1 MTARLP
7 EAAGYVLDCADAEL
21 AAALRSWL
29 DDSHLDWPGI
39 FHLRATIVDS
49 VADADDPRE
58 AFPQPGIRIQ
68 AGPPSG
74 TVRIRW
80 TDHPAEAVVHS
91 ADAAA
96 ELWFTPDAVRH
107 LEGAERGFLLVV
119 LLFVL
124 RRLGWY
130 HVHGAALTDPAS
142 RGWMFVGNSKTGKS
156 TTTALLAAHGW
167 AVGTDDIAF
176 LRDEGSRVGVRGFR
190 SPIALREG
198 GRQLLGTGAGLD
210 FARRQKTGYW
220 PEDLGG
226 RWAGVVVPEIIL
238 FPEIGEHTT
247 IAPLAPREVLSLL
260 VRWSMWVLF
269 EEVHAQEHLDLLGRL
284 AGQCVSYQAT
294 FGPDLLQNPSLLS
307 ELLP

>member
-1 MTARLP
+1 MTSRPAS
-7 EAAGYVLDCADAEL
+7 ATGYVLDCPDP
-21 AAALRSWL
+21 ALSATLRRWL
-29 DDSHLDWPGI
+29 DDSHLDWPGT
-39 FHLRATIVDS
+39 FHLRASIVESLPPND
-49 VADADDPRE
+49 DARE
-58 AFPQPGIRIQ
+58 SFPQPGILIQ

-80 TDHPAEAVVHS
+80 TDFPAEAVVH
-91 ADAAA
+91 ATEAAG
-96 ELWFTPDAVRH
+96 ELWLTPAAVEH
-107 LEGAERGFLLVV
+107 LEIAERGFLLVV

-130 HVHGAALTDPAS
+130 HVHGAALTDPS
-142 RGWMFVGNSKTGKS
+142 GRGWMFVGNSKTGKS
-156 TTTALLAAHGW
+156 TTTALLATQGW

-210 FARRQKTGYW
+210 LSRRQKTGYW

-226 RWAGVVVPEIIL
+226 RWASIVVPEIIL
-238 FPEIGEHTT
+238 FPEIGERTT
-247 IAPLAPREVLSLL
+247 IKPLAPGAVLSLL

-269 EEVHAQEHLDLLGRL
+269 EEVHAQEHLDLLGRI
-284 AGQCVSYQAT
+284 AGQSRNYQAT
-294 FGPDLLQNPSLLS
+294 FGPDLLRNPSLLS